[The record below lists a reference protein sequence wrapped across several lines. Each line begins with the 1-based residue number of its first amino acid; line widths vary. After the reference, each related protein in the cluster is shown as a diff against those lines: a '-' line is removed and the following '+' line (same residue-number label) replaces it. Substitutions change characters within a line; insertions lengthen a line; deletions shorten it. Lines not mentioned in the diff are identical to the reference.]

1 MFSSGFICLAVPLF
15 IETDKLPP
23 FHPPKEKGKK
33 TKQYLILFFLYV
45 MFFSPLTLSVT
56 IVSNTRAKGVK

>member
-33 TKQYLILFFLYV
+33 QNNI
-45 MFFSPLTLSVT
+45 
-56 IVSNTRAKGVK
+56 